1 MRFISLGHPFPGCRM
16 ADIKILLA
24 DDHSLVRA
32 SLKSL
37 LADFPGIEVIAEAG
51 NGREALELIAKYRP
65 ELVLMNISM
74 PGLDGLEATPRVVK
88 NPPTLHLV
96 IPSIPP
102 PHANAPPALP
112 PPASP

>member
-51 NGREALELIAKYRP
+51 NGRGALELVPPYRP
-65 ELVLMNISM
+65 ELGRMGISM
-74 PGLDGLEATPRVVK
+74 PRLDGLVATRRIVKEHPNGGGGVLSRHATRGNDRHGPR
-88 NPPTLHLV
+88 TRG
-96 IPSIPP
+96 
-102 PHANAPPALP
+102 A
-112 PPASP
+112 